1 MAEEKKTRMTSTPHV
16 RLAGAALVVA
26 AVWSV
31 GRLMMMPNWVF
42 RSRRVTMAETEPVPR
57 MRSPSLP

>member
-1 MAEEKKTRMTSTPHV
+1 
-16 RLAGAALVVA
+16 VA